1 MPHPGPNHRRRPGA
15 TAALAAIVT
24 ATALSTLVTPGAGA
38 AATRAATVKLTPGEY
53 SLPATVVSQVEAV
66 PVATLVAQAVKR
78 PADAEPPQALKAG
91 TAAFTV
97 GGKPAVVF
105 VGAEY
110 CPYCASERW
119 PLVMALSKFGTFE
132 DLRGSMSSTTDLGP
146 RTPSFSFYRATYTS
160 RYLSFLADEMETGT
174 EQPLQ
179 APTAE
184 EQALVTK
191 YDTTPY
197 VPAEDAGQNPIP
209 FVFMAGRYVLTSTQF
224 NGRALSGMKWATAAA
239 YLTSGA
245 NAMSKAVE
253 ASAGYLVGGICGL
266 TPGQPAAVCSQV
278 PASVV
283 GITTVHPPK

>member
-1 MPHPGPNHRRRPGA
+1 MPHPGQNHCPRPGA
-15 TAALAAIVT
+15 TAALAVIVT
-24 ATALSTLVTPGAGA
+24 TTALSTLVTPGASA
-38 AATRAATVKLTPGEY
+38 AATPVATVKLAPGEFG
-53 SLPATVVSQVEAV
+53 LPVAVVSQVEAV
-66 PVATLVAQAVKR
+66 PVATLVAQAMKR
-78 PADAEPPQALKAG
+78 PGDAEPPQALKAG
-91 TAAFTV
+91 TPAFAL

-105 VGAEY
+105 IGAEY
-110 CPYCASERW
+110 CPYCSSERW

-132 DLRGSMSSTTDLGP
+132 GLRGSMSSATDVDP
-146 RTPSFSFYRATYTS
+146 STPSFSFYRSTYTS

-197 VPAEDAGQNPIP
+197 VPAADAGQNPIP
-209 FVFMAGRYVLTSTQF
+209 FVFMAGHYVMTGNQF
-224 NGRALSGMKWATAAA
+224 NGSALSGMKWATAAA

-245 NAMSKAVE
+245 NAISKAAE
-253 ASAGYLVGGICGL
+253 ASAGYLVGDICAL
-266 TPGQPAAVCSQV
+266 THGQPAAVCSQV

-283 GITTVHPPK
+283 GITTVAPPK